1 MSALPPATVGQVKP
15 LAVLKFD
22 FLGKRVPQTPRRP
35 EPRQPLTP
43 LERAIVDF
51 LERLPASRA

>member
-1 MSALPPATVGQVKP
+1 MSALVPVKVGQVKP
-15 LAVLKFD
+15 LAALKFD
-22 FLGKRVPQTPRRP
+22 FLGQRLPPAARRP

-51 LERLPASRA
+51 LERLPAPRA